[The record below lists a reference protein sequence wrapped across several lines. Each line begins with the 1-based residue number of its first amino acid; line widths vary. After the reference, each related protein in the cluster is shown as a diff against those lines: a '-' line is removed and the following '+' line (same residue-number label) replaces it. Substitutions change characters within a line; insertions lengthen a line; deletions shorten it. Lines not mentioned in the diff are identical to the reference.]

1 MSKSIVHVVVR
12 PPVKIEDID
21 ICKRAIANNDRILA
35 LSCMMDIIGEMSS
48 EEKFYDFLKDGG
60 ISKIEWENIISKE

>member
-1 MSKSIVHVVVR
+1 VIR